1 MDSAR
6 WFRAW
11 SGAEIP
17 CGGEDSP
24 PHGFLFP
31 VKYRELASFAGLTCM
46 DFSADSRF
54 HFPVIAIP

>member
-1 MDSAR
+1 MDSVR
-6 WFRAW
+6 GPVRRVGAW
-11 SGAEIP
+11 IP